1 MTNGMTN
8 VQRPRFKA
16 SPITAYFQHIVI
28 SEEIKHSKPSKEI
41 FDHAFKLM
49 GEPKK
54 EHVMMIGDNL
64 GSDVQGGLNYGI
76 DTIWF
81 NPIKHKIKHQATYE
95 VKDLLEFINP

>member
-1 MTNGMTN
+1 MTN

-54 EHVMMIGDNL
+54 NM
-64 GSDVQGGLNYGI
+64 S
-76 DTIWF
+76 
-81 NPIKHKIKHQATYE
+81 
-95 VKDLLEFINP
+95 